1 MKMEPLSAD
10 PRQVDAALRT
20 QLSDIAAAAQLLLR
34 RTESEHDRNYLMVA
48 HRAAFRAMHIL
59 ENRELARRLEDE
71 DERRAV
77 FATVDLVDWCR
88 EVTDHAAGLLAS
100 MNIVLTFR
108 TGLTSLVT
116 LADEQLLEQLLLA
129 LLSNAAKA
137 MEEGGQLSVT
147 LSANGKNA
155 LLTVG
160 DEGCG
165 LSGQALARLSTDKP
179 LPPDLTPGAGAGF
192 GLRLARTI
200 AEIHGGLMILESAPG
215 AGTRVAVS
223 LPLREGYRPRLE
235 SPRTALE
242 GFDRALVALSDVLP
256 AEAFLPKQKGS
267 EKNR

>member
-1 MKMEPLSAD
+1 M
-10 PRQVDAALRT
+10 
-20 QLSDIAAAAQLLLR
+20 
-34 RTESEHDRNYLMVA
+34 
-48 HRAAFRAMHIL
+48 
-59 ENRELARRLEDE
+59 
-71 DERRAV
+71 
-77 FATVDLVDWCR
+77 
-88 EVTDHAAGLLAS
+88 
-100 MNIVLTFR
+100 
-108 TGLTSLVT
+108 
-116 LADEQLLEQLLLA
+116 
-129 LLSNAAKA
+129 
-137 MEEGGQLSVT
+137 
-147 LSANGKNA
+147 
-155 LLTVG
+155 G